1 MLGVKVMI
9 LNLIR
14 TLVVFLLVVV
24 ALRLMGKRQI
34 GKLQPYELVII
45 ILIADL
51 ASIPMDDISIPLLS
65 GVIPILTLVFIEV
78 TISYFALKSER
89 VRGLICSTPSILIK
103 NGKIVEEELT
113 RLRYNIN
120 DLLEQLRVKNVPNI
134 ADVEFAIMET
144 SGEITVIPKSQKR
157 PICPADLN
165 IPTKYEGIPVTL
177 IIDGYVFEQNLSK
190 INLSKEWL
198 KNELSKFGVQDMK
211 QVLLASLDT
220 EGNLFYQ
227 LKTQTV

>member
-1 MLGVKVMI
+1 MI

>member
-1 MLGVKVMI
+1 MI

-14 TLVVFLLVVV
+14 TLVVFFLVVV

-65 GVIPILTLVFIEV
+65 GVIPILTLVFIEAV
-78 TISYFALKSER
+78 ISYFSLKSER
-89 VRGLICSTPSILIK
+89 FRGFICSTPSVLVR

-120 DLLEQLRVKNVPNI
+120 DLLEQLRVKNFPNI

-157 PICPADLN
+157 PVCPADLN
-165 IPTKYEGIPVTL
+165 IPTKYEGIPMTL
-177 IIDGYVFEQNLSK
+177 IIDGYVFENNLSK
-190 INLSKEWL
+190 INLNKDWL
-198 KNELSKFGVQDMK
+198 RNELAKFGIQDMK